1 MSDVRLVI
9 TMTDDEG
16 VGVQKDCI
24 LRHVV
29 GGEPIVEQP
38 YGTSTPEHT
47 RYIANGG
54 KEGKDDIIP
63 WPTSRAADYRNEAS
77 DTFRLDVEERTFV
90 PTIIGYQPL
99 PDPSIIDELR
109 NAFDVKR
116 SRHREDWVEMKLKED
131 AMEAWKK
138 KRTLL
143 TPEAAYNETKS
154 KNIGHPSSQANDSE
168 DLMGLIQREQLETMQ
183 KKRGRPIEAA

>member
-1 MSDVRLVI
+1 
-9 TMTDDEG
+9 MTDDEG
-16 VGVQKDCI
+16 GGIQKDCI
-24 LRHVV
+24 IRNVV
-29 GGEPIVEQP
+29 GGDPIVEQS

-54 KEGKDDIIP
+54 KEGEDDIIP

-77 DTFRLDVEERTFV
+77 DTFRLDVEQRTFV
-90 PTIIGYQPL
+90 PTIIGYKPL
-99 PDPSIIDELR
+99 PELSIIDELR

-138 KRTLL
+138 KRRLL
-143 TPEAAYNETKS
+143 TPQAEYNKMKS
-154 KNIGHPSSQANDSE
+154 KKIEPPLLQENDRE
-168 DLMGLIQREQLETMQ
+168 DLIGLIQQEQLGTMQ
-183 KKRGRPIEAA
+183 KKRGRLIEAA